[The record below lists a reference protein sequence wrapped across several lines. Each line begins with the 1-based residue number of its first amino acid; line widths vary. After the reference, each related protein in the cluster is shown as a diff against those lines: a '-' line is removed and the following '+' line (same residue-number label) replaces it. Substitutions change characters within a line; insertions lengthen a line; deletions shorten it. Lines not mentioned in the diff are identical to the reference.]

1 MTIHDLRLSFLCYF
15 YQMKFI
21 GLFLVCLIAFNNT
34 DAQRIRVNGAVAT
47 RAELPIEGVL
57 VMAFDNNN
65 LLMRYV
71 TDAKGRYSF
80 NVDVMVFD
88 ILFYK
93 PGFHSHSYRLN
104 NKLSWETQ
112 SVGIDIQLDDSTFQT
127 AVNLGLWL
135 KQHNLTTTYMDSM
148 YSEEINKI
156 PPPSEKHKSKKQIQK
171 EALAEQKRFSNY
183 KETESKKSINNQ
195 ESNITTV
202 VIGPDTYQL
211 ITSDIEGK
219 RYYKNKK
226 PIKEVTYRFE
236 TTRRYDGVLKSS
248 KHVKKIDK
256 YNAMEH
262 VKR

>member
-1 MTIHDLRLSFLCYF
+1 M
-15 YQMKFI
+15 
-21 GLFLVCLIAFNNT
+21 
-34 DAQRIRVNGAVAT
+34 
-47 RAELPIEGVL
+47 
-57 VMAFDNNN
+57 
-65 LLMRYV
+65 
-71 TDAKGRYSF
+71 
-80 NVDVMVFD
+80 
-88 ILFYK
+88 
-93 PGFHSHSYRLN
+93 
-104 NKLSWETQ
+104 
-112 SVGIDIQLDDSTFQT
+112 GIDIQLDDSTFQT

-226 PIKEVTYRFE
+226 PITEVTYRFE